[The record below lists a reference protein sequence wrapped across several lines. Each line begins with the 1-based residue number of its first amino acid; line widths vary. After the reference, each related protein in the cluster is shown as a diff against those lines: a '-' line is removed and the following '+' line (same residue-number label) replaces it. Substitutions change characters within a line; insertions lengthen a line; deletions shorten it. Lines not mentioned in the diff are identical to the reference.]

1 MRVVGLTGGI
11 ATGKST
17 VANRVRTHGIPVLDA
32 DEVARR
38 VVAPGQ
44 PALQALVDALGPDIL
59 SDAGALDRPQMRQRI
74 SQDPEAKRVLESIT
88 HPAIRASM
96 AQALHD
102 LAAEGHPLA
111 MVEAA
116 LLVETGS
123 HTLYPTLWVVAC
135 EPDRQLQRLM
145 ARDGMS
151 EEASRALIA
160 TQLDMDAK
168 RAVATVVFEN
178 DGDLHALH
186 RAVDR
191 ELAALGAALSAS
203 EEPRA

>member
-1 MRVVGLTGGI
+1 MRVIGLTGGI

-17 VANRVRTHGIPVLDA
+17 VANRVREHGIPVLDA
-32 DEVARR
+32 DRVARQ
-38 VVAPGQ
+38 VVLPGQ
-44 PALQALVDALGPDIL
+44 PALHALVEALGPDIL
-59 SDAGALDRPQMRQRI
+59 TDEGELDRPQMRQRI
-74 SQDPEAKRVLESIT
+74 SRDPRVKQVLESIT

-102 LAAEGHPLA
+102 LATEGHALA
-111 MVEAA
+111 VVEAA